1 MAKAFF
7 RYLRGELNGFYI
19 RNIYDTLNKTT
30 KDIRQFL
37 ADFDSQQFDLDSM
50 KAETVYNLGK
60 FAGVSIK
67 KTSQFDSSFSI
78 HLSDTHIDGN
88 GVEVSDRGLFQ
99 TETETFDYIDST
111 VEGEINNLSTEKKR
125 SSLVEDEAQR
135 KYIASSNDDV
145 IDENGLVKESAL
157 LDTPPENEAYSDF
170 YGNNFMFLAEGIY
183 TNKSLAVSSYI
194 ELVKA
199 MQIIRYNGAS
209 VNSLCKIIGIVCTK
223 ELVQIVDITSVDE
236 SHVNVIYKYNE
247 NYDID
252 YKQQRIS
259 LLQYLIE
266 VKFPQVYLIEQGD

>member
-30 KDIRQFL
+30 EDIRQFF
-37 ADFDSQQFDLDSM
+37 ADFDSQQFDLDNM

-67 KTSQFDSSFSI
+67 KTSQLDSSFSV
-78 HLSDTHIDGN
+78 HLSNTHTDDN

-99 TETETFDYIDST
+99 TEPETFDYIDST
-111 VEGEINNLSTEKKR
+111 VEGEINDLSTEKKR
-125 SSLVEDEAQR
+125 SSLVEDGAQR

-209 VNSLCKIIGIVCTK
+209 VDSLCKIIDIVCTK
-223 ELVQIVDITSVDE
+223 ELVQIVNITAVDE
-236 SHVNVIYKYNE
+236 SHVVVIYKYNE

-252 YKQQRIS
+252 YKQQRMS
-259 LLQYLIE
+259 LLHYLIKE
-266 VKFPQVYLIEQGD
+266 KFPQVYLIEQGD

>member
-30 KDIRQFL
+30 EDIRQFF
-37 ADFDSQQFDLDSM
+37 ADFDSQQFDLDNM

-67 KTSQFDSSFSI
+67 KTSQLDSSFSV
-78 HLSDTHIDGN
+78 HLSNTHIDDN

-99 TETETFDYIDST
+99 TESETFDYIDST

-125 SSLVEDEAQR
+125 SSLVEDGAQR

-209 VNSLCKIIGIVCTK
+209 VDSLCKIIDIVCTK
-223 ELVQIVDITSVDE
+223 ELVRIVNITAVDE

-252 YKQQRIS
+252 YKQQRMS
-259 LLQYLIE
+259 LLHYLIKE
-266 VKFPQVYLIEQGD
+266 KFPQVYLIEQGD